1 MIEKFLRD
9 EDGMELSEYAAAAAL
24 VTLAILAVF
33 QLLGG
38 NVTGKIN
45 SLASKLG

>member
-1 MIEKFLRD
+1 VIRKFLRD
-9 EDGMELSEYAAAAAL
+9 EKGMELSEYAAAAAL
-24 VTLAILAVF
+24 VTLAAIAAY

-38 NVTGKIN
+38 NIANKIN